1 MEERGIQANSQTFV
15 WLLEGCLSYGSLLE
29 AKKIHGK
36 ILKLG
41 FDGEQVLCDKIFN
54 IYLASGDLDSAM
66 NIFDD
71 MSKRTVFS
79 WNKLISGFVSKKLSG
94 RVLGLFLQMIDDD
107 VIPNEATFVGVLRAC
122 IGSGNVAVQCVNQ
135 IHGLII
141 SHGFGGSPLISNPL
155 IDLYAK
161 NGFIDSAKK
170 VFNNLCFKDS
180 VSWVAMI
187 SGFSQNGY
195 EREAILLFCQM
206 HILGTVPTPY
216 AISSALSACTK
227 IELFEIGEQFHGL
240 IFKWGFSSETFV
252 CNALVTLYSRSGNLT
267 SAEQIFSKMQQR
279 DGVTYNSLISG
290 LAQCGYS
297 DKALELFEKMQLDC
311 LKPDCVTVASLVSAC
326 ASVGAFRTGEQ
337 LHSYAIKVG
346 ISKDII
352 VEGSMLDLYVK
363 CSDVETAYKFFLTTE
378 TENVVLW
385 NVMLVA
391 YGQLNDLSESFQIF
405 KQMQTEGLTPNQ
417 YTYPTILRTCTSLG
431 ALSLGE
437 QIHTQV
443 IKTGFQFNVYVCSVL
458 IDMYAK
464 LGNLN
469 TAQEILR
476 RLPEDDV
483 VSWTAMIVGFVQH
496 GMFGEALE
504 LFEEMENQGIQSD
517 NIGFSSAISACA
529 GIQALNQGR
538 QIHAQSYISGFSDD
552 LSIGNALISLY
563 ARCGRIQEAYLVFN
577 KIDAKD
583 NISWNGLISGFAQS
597 GYCEGALQVF
607 SQMIR
612 VGVQANLYT
621 FGSVVSAAANLAN
634 IKQGKQV
641 HAMIIKTGYDSE
653 TEASNSLI
661 TLYAKCGSIDDA
673 KRGFLEMPEKNEVSW
688 NAMITGFSQHGYA
701 LEAINLF
708 EKMKKH
714 DVMPNHVTF
723 VGVLSACSH
732 VGLVNEGLRYFESM
746 STEYG
751 LVPKPEHYACVV
763 DLLGRAGSLSRARE
777 FTEQMPIEPDAMVW
791 RTLLSACRVHKNMEI
806 GEYAANHL
814 LELEPEDSAT
824 YVLLSNIY
832 AAAGKWDCRDQIRQI
847 MKDRGVKKEP
857 GQSWIEVKNSIHAF
871 FVGDR
876 LHPLAD
882 KIYDYLGNLNRR
894 VAEIGYVQGRYS
906 LWSDLEQEQKDP
918 CVYIHSEKLA
928 IAFGLL
934 SLSDSMPILVI
945 KNLRLNSTTRSFT
958 SKLTKET
965 LPSASHGVV
974 SLGKEHPMLHAKPR
988 KSRCHSPPLPWCKG
1002 CYQLCSNS
1010 TQADLIASELNASG
1024 TSSYPRAIAIKSDIS
1039 DPDQV
1044 KRLFDRAEQEFS
1056 SKVHILVNCA
1066 GVMDPK
1072 YPTLANTSVDDWDMT
1087 FNVNTRGAFLCCKE
1101 AANRLAHGGG
1111 GRIILTSTSVVGF
1124 PMPGYA
1130 AYAASKAAT
1139 ETMAKTLA
1147 KELKGTGI
1155 TVNCVAPGP
1164 VATELF
1170 FAGKTE
1176 EMINRVVDACPLGR
1190 LGEPKDVSKVV
1201 GFLARDDGEWINGQ
1215 IIRANGGFV
1224 V

>member
-552 LSIGNALISLY
+552 LSIGNALI
-563 ARCGRIQEAYLVFN
+563 
-577 KIDAKD
+577 
-583 NISWNGLISGFAQS
+583 
-597 GYCEGALQVF
+597 
-607 SQMIR
+607 
-612 VGVQANLYT
+612 T
-621 FGSVVSAAANLAN
+621 
-634 IKQGKQV
+634 
-641 HAMIIKTGYDSE
+641 
-653 TEASNSLI
+653 SNSLI

-723 VGVLSACSH
+723 VG
-732 VGLVNEGLRYFESM
+732 
-746 STEYG
+746 
-751 LVPKPEHYACVV
+751 
-763 DLLGRAGSLSRARE
+763 
-777 FTEQMPIEPDAMVW
+777 QMPIEPDAMVW

-945 KNLRLNSTTRSFT
+945 KNLRVCNDCHNWIKFV
-958 SKLTKET
+958 SKISNRTI
-965 LPSASHGVV
+965 VV
-974 SLGKEHPMLHAKPR
+974 R
-988 KSRCHSPPLPWCKG
+988 
-1002 CYQLCSNS
+1002 
-1010 TQADLIASELNASG
+1010 D
-1024 TSSYPRAIAIKSDIS
+1024 
-1039 DPDQV
+1039 
-1044 KRLFDRAEQEFS
+1044 
-1056 SKVHILVNCA
+1056 
-1066 GVMDPK
+1066 
-1072 YPTLANTSVDDWDMT
+1072 
-1087 FNVNTRGAFLCCKE
+1087 
-1101 AANRLAHGGG
+1101 ANRFHHFEGGVC
-1111 GRIILTSTSVVGF
+1111 S
-1124 PMPGYA
+1124 
-1130 AYAASKAAT
+1130 
-1139 ETMAKTLA
+1139 
-1147 KELKGTGI
+1147 
-1155 TVNCVAPGP
+1155 C
-1164 VATELF
+1164 
-1170 FAGKTE
+1170 
-1176 EMINRVVDACPLGR
+1176 
-1190 LGEPKDVSKVV
+1190 
-1201 GFLARDDGEWINGQ
+1201 RDYW
-1215 IIRANGGFV
+1215 
-1224 V
+1224 

>member
-1 MEERGIQANSQTFV
+1 MLIQIQEFMFLKPISFRGSLSFPISYHKLKARISSNYTSQKFQKCFCGNWRRLSFNCYSSPAVCRACDELNDQETEWQSKGIELLRVMEERGIQANSQTFV

-79 WNKLISGFVSKKLSG
+79 WNKLISGFVAKKLSG

-352 VEGSMLDLYVK
+352 VEGSLLDLYVK

-563 ARCGRIQEAYLVFN
+563 ARCGRIQEAYLVFS

-673 KRGFLEMPEKNEVSW
+673 KREFLEMPEKNEVSW

-945 KNLRLNSTTRSFT
+945 KNLRVCNDCHNWIKFV
-958 SKLTKET
+958 SKISNRTI
-965 LPSASHGVV
+965 VV
-974 SLGKEHPMLHAKPR
+974 R
-988 KSRCHSPPLPWCKG
+988 
-1002 CYQLCSNS
+1002 
-1010 TQADLIASELNASG
+1010 D
-1024 TSSYPRAIAIKSDIS
+1024 
-1039 DPDQV
+1039 
-1044 KRLFDRAEQEFS
+1044 
-1056 SKVHILVNCA
+1056 
-1066 GVMDPK
+1066 
-1072 YPTLANTSVDDWDMT
+1072 
-1087 FNVNTRGAFLCCKE
+1087 
-1101 AANRLAHGGG
+1101 ANRFHHFEGGVC
-1111 GRIILTSTSVVGF
+1111 S
-1124 PMPGYA
+1124 
-1130 AYAASKAAT
+1130 
-1139 ETMAKTLA
+1139 
-1147 KELKGTGI
+1147 
-1155 TVNCVAPGP
+1155 C
-1164 VATELF
+1164 
-1170 FAGKTE
+1170 
-1176 EMINRVVDACPLGR
+1176 
-1190 LGEPKDVSKVV
+1190 
-1201 GFLARDDGEWINGQ
+1201 RDYW
-1215 IIRANGGFV
+1215 
-1224 V
+1224 